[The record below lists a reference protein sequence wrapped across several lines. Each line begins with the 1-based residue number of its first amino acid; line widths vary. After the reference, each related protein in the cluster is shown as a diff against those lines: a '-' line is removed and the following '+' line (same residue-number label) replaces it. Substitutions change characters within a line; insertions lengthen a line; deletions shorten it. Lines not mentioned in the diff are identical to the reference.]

1 MTSIEILHLVCLS
14 NFQHPNN
21 TASPCCSQ
29 GVGYPHDLEDFSTP
43 FQYCHDVHVK
53 IAGWWASTQNM
64 LVKLDQNSPN
74 FQGWIYKNGYKIH
87 ESTTWPTPPRYV
99 ILWNMGNPKFNKPA
113 ISPPFFTG
121 SCDDGAFPAPSN
133 PPERSKKTFHESW
146 WLQLDISCTRD
157 MWWPIPWNSWDGG
170 MAFGALKP
178 VFLGREKL
186 HHYALL
192 NCTTFWWYNWV
203 RN

>member
-1 MTSIEILHLVCLS
+1 MCMSKSPADGLQPKICSWNWIKIPPISRVEYTKMDTKYMSQPPDLPPHRYGILCRGK
-14 NFQHPNN
+14 
-21 TASPCCSQ
+21 SQ
-29 GVGYPHDLEDFSTP
+29 V
-43 FQYCHDVHVK
+43 
-53 IAGWWASTQNM
+53 
-64 LVKLDQNSPN
+64 
-74 FQGWIYKNGYKIH
+74 
-87 ESTTWPTPPRYV
+87 
-99 ILWNMGNPKFNKPA
+99 
-113 ISPPFFTG
+113 FTG

-203 RN
+203 PN